1 MTNPKFLLL
10 IALAGVVAAYLIVP
24 RLWALY
30 FRRHPVLADLARVTQ
45 TADGHPGDPINIG
58 LVGSEAKSCWR

>member
-30 FRRHPVLADLARVTQ
+30 RRQPVLADLARVTQ

-58 LVGSEAKSCWR
+58 LVGSEAKSCGR